1 MSRTTVEPEAPQ
13 PSWIPRIEALM
24 SACGWTQVVA
34 ARKLGLPGAP
44 LRGHAGLRRI
54 LLGGRPK
61 VATLVRLKELEGA
74 YEAEIEAWR
83 GGLVGGPPGH
93 RWDFR
98 DAPSGTARPSDLT
111 ALATMAGTGAASG
124 RPDGGG
130 ASRVVYFTPPARP
143 WSKRYPKDGSGRP
156 KTDRD
161 GAAGVDSVDRTGA
174 A

>member
-1 MSRTTVEPEAPQ
+1 MSRAATAAIEAPP
-13 PSWIPRIEALM
+13 PSWIARIEALM

-74 YEAEIEAWR
+74 YEAEIEALQR
-83 GGLVGGPPGH
+83 GEIVATGRGRRV
-93 RWDFR
+93 DFR
-98 DAPSGTARPSDLT
+98 DPVAARPSDLT
-111 ALATMAGTGAASG
+111 ALAAVAGPGAASG
-124 RPDGGG
+124 RENGG
-130 ASRVVYFTPPARP
+130 STPRVVYFTPPARP
-143 WSKRYPKDGSGRP
+143 WSKRYPKDGSGRS
-156 KTDRD
+156 KTVGA
-161 GAAGVDSVDRTGA
+161 GAAVAGPGGA